1 MNRIFIVKVYHDY
14 FTTELRCCQRRNVT
28 FAIFFHKNETL
39 SNPEWEKREITIHAA
54 ADSGA
59 YWLWKEGC
67 RMKDRRQNKKRPI
80 EMVDAIIAEQRKKD
94 PTDVLGSYT
103 GVPWDEWDDPVQDAD
118 DL

>member
-1 MNRIFIVKVYHDY
+1 
-14 FTTELRCCQRRNVT
+14 
-28 FAIFFHKNETL
+28 
-39 SNPEWEKREITIHAA
+39 
-54 ADSGA
+54 
-59 YWLWKEGC
+59 
-67 RMKDRRQNKKRPI
+67 MKDRRQNQKRPI